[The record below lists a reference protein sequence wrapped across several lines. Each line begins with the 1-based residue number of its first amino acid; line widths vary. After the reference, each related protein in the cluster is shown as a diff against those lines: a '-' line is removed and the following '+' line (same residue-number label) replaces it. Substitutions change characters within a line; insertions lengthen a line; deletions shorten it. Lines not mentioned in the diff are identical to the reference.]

1 MRKVIGLILLAILWG
16 RYLYAVEFPQVI
28 WLYSSQTA
36 KKIVINRF
44 DSCLVSHGVETHHFP
59 LHLNNQNACLENLT
73 DSLHL
78 YLTSKIFTRNKN
90 LILFPVEEC
99 TYIAM
104 KEAVSNKNVI
114 MLFALSGVF
123 LNGSDYLYNKVS
135 LAENIKREN
144 HQVVDV
150 DKTDYLR
157 NVFQII
163 QKVKFEKKPK
173 KGKYLTK
180 AEFSFF
186 TNSLAR
192 SFARF
197 DSGQIL
203 QQMKCPIY
211 AIYTNQDLSWDFLS
225 HQEFLQCQL
234 NQTDILYETL
244 GPMQYSVDEQKVGVF
259 DFLINKILKF
269 YDNVYEE

>member
-1 MRKVIGLILLAILWG
+1 MRKVVGLILLAILWG
-16 RYLYAVEFPQVI
+16 RYLYAVEIPQVI

-44 DSCLVSHGVETHHFP
+44 DSCFVSHGVETHHFP
-59 LHLNNQNACLENLT
+59 LHLNNING
-73 DSLHL
+73 
-78 YLTSKIFTRNKN
+78 
-90 LILFPVEEC
+90 
-99 TYIAM
+99 
-104 KEAVSNKNVI
+104 KNV
-114 MLFALSGVF
+114 
-123 LNGSDYLYNKVS
+123 SDYLYNKVS

-163 QKVKFEKKPK
+163 QNVKFEKKPK
-173 KGKYLTK
+173 KGKYLSK
-180 AEFSFF
+180 AEFLFF

-211 AIYTNQDLSWDFLS
+211 AIYTNLDLSWDFLGY
-225 HQEFLQCQL
+225 L
-234 NQTDILYETL
+234 
-244 GPMQYSVDEQKVGVF
+244 
-259 DFLINKILKF
+259 LISLRDTKKG
-269 YDNVYEE
+269 

>member
-1 MRKVIGLILLAILWG
+1 MRKVVGLILLAILWG
-16 RYLYAVEFPQVI
+16 RYLYAVEIPQVI

-59 LHLNNQNACLENLT
+59 LHLNNING
-73 DSLHL
+73 
-78 YLTSKIFTRNKN
+78 
-90 LILFPVEEC
+90 
-99 TYIAM
+99 
-104 KEAVSNKNVI
+104 KNV
-114 MLFALSGVF
+114 
-123 LNGSDYLYNKVS
+123 SDYLYNKVS
-135 LAENIKREN
+135 LAVNIKREN

-163 QKVKFEKKPK
+163 QNVKFEKEPK
-173 KGKYLTK
+173 KGKYLSK
-180 AEFSFF
+180 AEFLFF

-203 QQMKCPIY
+203 QQMKCSIY
-211 AIYTNQDLSWDFLS
+211 AIFTNQDLSWDFLGYLLIS
-225 HQEFLQCQL
+225 FR
-234 NQTDILYETL
+234 DIKK
-244 GPMQYSVDEQKVGVF
+244 G
-259 DFLINKILKF
+259 
-269 YDNVYEE
+269 

>member
-1 MRKVIGLILLAILWG
+1 M
-16 RYLYAVEFPQVI
+16 
-28 WLYSSQTA
+28 
-36 KKIVINRF
+36 
-44 DSCLVSHGVETHHFP
+44 
-59 LHLNNQNACLENLT
+59 
-73 DSLHL
+73 
-78 YLTSKIFTRNKN
+78 
-90 LILFPVEEC
+90 
-99 TYIAM
+99 
-104 KEAVSNKNVI
+104 
-114 MLFALSGVF
+114 
-123 LNGSDYLYNKVS
+123 
-135 LAENIKREN
+135 
-144 HQVVDV
+144 
-150 DKTDYLR
+150 
-157 NVFQII
+157 
-163 QKVKFEKKPK
+163 
-173 KGKYLTK
+173 
-180 AEFSFF
+180 FF

-244 GPMQYSVDEQKVGVF
+244 GPMQYSVDEQKIGVF